1 MRRHKFA
8 FLLVLYLLA
17 GLLIPA
23 APARADSPI
32 RPFAQSGAVTSSDL
46 ILAMNTLRVSNGL
59 QALIVDPVVMS
70 VAQATA
76 DTMAAYEMSWHIGDV
91 RGRIAAAGYGNGAT
105 VWATEN
111 FAVGLGGW
119 GIDQIMLSW
128 ADPDHMRPATNPAYC
143 HVGAGVSTAAS
154 GRIYYILQAAYTSG
168 SACGPYEYT
177 GDTGG
182 GSSGPPPVSQVII
195 PVQVATPDAD
205 GKIFHEVKSGQSFW
219 SIAVAYQITIAD
231 IEFWN
236 NLSRDIPLKVGAR
249 LFIPSSS
256 TQGYAT
262 PTPVGMVVPIAPD
275 ANGKVVHVVE
285 PYHTLITIAAAYQVE
300 INTILSLNGWSVDW
314 PLSIGQE
321 LLIDPG
327 EVTATP
333 TPQSPLARL
342 TPAADGNYYHTV
354 QSGETLSYIAGL
366 YEVSPAQLMSWN
378 GLTAD
383 AVIYPDQ
390 QLLLQVTPPA
400 PPTATS
406 GPPTHT
412 PTIAP
417 TGASS
422 PSPFPT
428 RTTVSSTEGPSQSSG
443 QAPDAEAAP
452 SNGLVYGVVIAAAGL
467 VLLVGTLVRRKSS
480 TDEG

>member
-1 MRRHKFA
+1 MRRHKLA
-8 FLLVLYLLA
+8 SLLVLYMLA
-17 GLLIPA
+17 GLVLPA
-23 APARADSPI
+23 AQARAYSPVL
-32 RPFAQSGAVTSSDL
+32 QSSGVTSNDL

-219 SIAVAYQITIAD
+219 SIAVAYQMTIAD

-236 NLSRDIPLKVGAR
+236 NLSRDVPLKVGTR

-262 PTPVGMVVPIAPD
+262 PTPVGMVSPAEPD
-275 ANGKVVHVVE
+275 ANGKIVHVVE
-285 PYHTLITIAAAYQVE
+285 PYHTLITISAAYKVE
-300 INTILSLNGWSVDW
+300 INTILALNGWSVDW

-321 LLIDPG
+321 LLIELG
-327 EVTATP
+327 EMTETP
-333 TPQSPLARL
+333 TPLSPLARL
-342 TPAADGNYYHTV
+342 TPAADGNYYHIV

-366 YEVSPAQLMSWN
+366 YGVSPAQLIAWN

-400 PPTATS
+400 PPTATP
-406 GPPTHT
+406 GPATETLPAPPTDT
-412 PTIAP
+412 P
-417 TGASS
+417 S
-422 PSPFPT
+422 PSPSPT
-428 RTTVSSTEGPSQSSG
+428 RPPSGPTQTETPAAQP
-443 QAPDAEAAP
+443 APPD
-452 SNGLVYGVVIAAAGL
+452 GLVYGVVVAAAGL
-467 VLLVGTLVRRKSS
+467 VLLIGVFVRRKSAS
-480 TDEG
+480 